1 MNSSSSITQR
11 ETRMVFRVLAG
22 ILAAFLLLCGLPM
35 ALHEVFTGSGEHRLW
50 GILLAI
56 GSVYSGVGLAVG
68 ARTGRWFKSACL
80 ERLRKYCSQFGARIF
95 GFWRG
100 FGEEAGLKTL

>member
-1 MNSSSSITQR
+1 
-11 ETRMVFRVLAG
+11 MVFRVLAG

-80 ERLRKYCSQFGARIF
+80 VWCPASNLFKDGPSSVR
-95 GFWRG
+95 
-100 FGEEAGLKTL
+100 